1 MNFDCKNRAIACVGG
16 ETLMQ
21 YKKQLEECNGDFDL
35 LFLSD
40 TRDNDFYRKVIERGR
55 VYETGYPKCI
65 CWKNDEL
72 KDCECSR
79 QALIFLYSQ
88 LLPNKKVTVEKIQ
101 TAREG
106 FDSCKFKIIV
116 E

>member
-1 MNFDCKNRAIACVGG
+1 MSFDCKNCAMACVGG

-21 YKKQLEECNGDFDL
+21 YKKQLEECNGDFHL
-35 LFLSD
+35 LFSTD
-40 TRDNDFYRKVIERGR
+40 TRDEDFYRKVIERGR

-88 LLPNKKVTVEKIQ
+88 LLPNRKIAVEKMQ
-101 TAREG
+101 TIREG